1 LAHENSIHP
10 SRYQPYEE
18 ALNRKLEEAA
28 RAAVQGQAAPP
39 AEHLV
44 PRWTR
49 ALGAVA
55 LAAAGLAF
63 VAGAR
68 SDTTSRLST
77 GPGTMFSAQLAG
89 AGASAQDLIPPQPR
103 PAPPTAAPTAATR
116 DAQTPREFMR
126 ELEDRPQAR
135 VRRPPAPAPSP
146 TPCVN
151 CPETAPASVVLFD
164 ATGEHGVL
172 VPAAVPE
179 ARPVVNVGTRIR
191 ATVPEPIMT
200 SPGGTPVLALVAEQ
214 VTLGERVILPAGAR
228 LIGDAFSIE
237 EDDRVQVVLTALVL
251 DGKTV
256 PLSGVVLSDDNRLG
270 LPAKVVKKA
279 SKGKRGLGKALGVAA
294 STLSFGLI
302 PRGSDLGAAAA
313 SQLANETA
321 RELSQ
326 VHARWTRSDKVLRAP
341 AGNVTVYLRSDLELP

>member
-18 ALNRKLEEAA
+18 TLNRKLEEAA
-28 RAAVQGQAAPP
+28 KAAVQGQAAPP

-49 ALGAVA
+49 ALGAVV

-77 GPGTMFSAQLAG
+77 GAGTMFSAQLAG
-89 AGASAQDLIPPQPR
+89 AGASAQDLIPPQPP
-103 PAPPTAAPTAATR
+103 PAAPTAAPTAVTP

-126 ELEDRPQAR
+126 ELEGRPVRAR
-135 VRRPPAPAPSP
+135 RQPVPAPSP

-151 CPETAPASVVLFD
+151 CPEAAPASVVLFD

-172 VPAAVPE
+172 VPAAIPE
-179 ARPVVNVGTRIR
+179 ARPVINVGTRIR

-200 SPGGTPVLALVAEQ
+200 SPGGMPVVALVAEE
-214 VTLGERVILPAGAR
+214 VSHGERVVVPVGAR

-251 DGKTV
+251 NGKTV
-256 PLSGVVLSDDNRLG
+256 PLSGVVLSSDNRLG

-313 SQLANETA
+313 SQVANETA

>member
-1 LAHENSIHP
+1 MAHENSIHP
-10 SRYQPYEE
+10 RRYQPYEE
-18 ALNRKLEEAA
+18 ALNKKLEEAA

-39 AEHLV
+39 AAHVV

-49 ALGAVA
+49 ALGAVV
-55 LAAAGLAF
+55 LAMAGLAF

-68 SDTTSRLST
+68 SDTASRLST

-89 AGASAQDLIPPQPR
+89 AGASAQDLIPPPPP
-103 PAPPTAAPTAATR
+103 PAPPTPAPTVAR
-116 DAQTPREFMR
+116 DAQTPRESLR
-126 ELEDRPQAR
+126 ELEDRPPAKP
-135 VRRPPAPAPSP
+135 RRHPAPAPSP

-151 CPETAPASVVLFD
+151 CPEAASATVVLYD

-172 VPAAVPE
+172 VPAATPE
-179 ARPVVNVGTRIR
+179 ARPIVNVGTRIR

-214 VTLGERVILPAGAR
+214 VTLGERVVLPSGAR

-237 EDDRVQVVLTALVL
+237 EDDRIQVVLTALVL
-251 DGKTV
+251 EGRTV

-279 SKGKRGLGKALGVAA
+279 SKGKRGLGKALGMAA

-313 SQLANETA
+313 SQLADETA
-321 RELSQ
+321 RELNQ

-341 AGNVTVYLRSDLELP
+341 AGNVTVYLRSDLVLP